1 MKGKG
6 CVILAAVLLT
16 LSVIVGAVLLI
27 VSIGG
32 LAGFGKQSIVVIRID
47 DIIYDAAAF
56 TDRIDR
62 YKGRDD
68 VKAFVFRMETPGGTV
83 AASQELTNA
92 FNRLRQDT
100 KIVVVSVGNLGASGG
115 YYAACGADLIV
126 ANPGSL
132 VGSIG
137 VIMEH
142 MEIARLAEK
151 LGVRFDAITS
161 GPMKEAGTI
170 SRPMRPEERA
180 MIQGVIDDAY
190 AQFFG
195 TVIESRWYSIA
206 ARHQLDDGDSAA
218 IEAALRRVADGRI
231 LTGAQAY
238 DAGLIDELGDLQVA
252 LDLAAAQAG
261 IEDEPN
267 IIVDKPEDPWRDFRE
282 IFGLARNF
290 SIRSPLTVLPPSG
303 LWYLY
308 R

>member
-1 MKGKG
+1 MKRKG
-6 CVILAAVLLT
+6 CSILLVTGGALVLIA
-16 LSVIVGAVLLI
+16 VIVAVFI
-27 VSIGG
+27 AVASF
-32 LAGFGKQSIVVIRID
+32 APAQESIVVIRID
-47 DIIYDAAAF
+47 DVIVDAAAF

-62 YKGRDD
+62 YKDRDE

-83 AASQELTNA
+83 AASQELANA
-92 FNRLRQDT
+92 FNRLREDT

-137 VIMEH
+137 VLMEH

-161 GPMKEAGTI
+161 GRMKEAGTI

-190 AQFFG
+190 AQFFA
-195 TVIESRWYSIA
+195 TVLEARRDVIA
-206 ARHQLDDGDSAA
+206 ARHQLEAGDSDA
-218 IEAALRRVADGRI
+218 IKAALRRVADGRI

-238 DAGLIDELGDLQVA
+238 DAGLIDELGDLDTA
-252 LDLAAAQAG
+252 LDLAAELAG
-261 IEDEPN
+261 IVGEPD
-267 IIVDKPEDPWRDFRE
+267 IIFDQPEIPWRNLRE
-282 IFGLARNF
+282 FLGFARNL
-290 SIRSPLTVLPPSG
+290 SRRSPLTVLPASG